1 MTLSWSER
9 TTVHEARAARKAYR
23 VLVAE
28 ARGAK
33 HTRPKAKAD
42 YVADLILNGPSPES
56 WSVALRNAATLWA
69 NTPRAQRE
77 ANADEDQEW
86 APGLR
91 A

>member
-1 MTLSWSER
+1 MTLSWGER
-9 TTVHEARAARKAYR
+9 MAASEARATRKAYR

-33 HTRPKAKAD
+33 YTRPKAKAD
-42 YVADLILNGPSPES
+42 YVADMVLNGPSPES
-56 WSVALRNAATLWA
+56 WSVALRDAATLWA